1 MKPFIIQP
9 SFILKGFIILI
20 VVLSC
25 CILLDT
31 CSNKKQTVKPQQ
43 TELKHAIAHVNTIEK
58 QYEEAIGKL
67 KIHNGRLEKELT
79 QTKEQLVVAKI
90 KQAQSK
96 HIVIRSARK
105 DTVGKN
111 PREQLADC
119 DSLKAQVIAYVNI
132 VDSAQC
138 LYEKNIGE
146 LHHIIQSKD
155 EEIALCNTAYT
166 DLKTETEESFKR
178 EQQVTDDLK
187 KAYKKE
193 RRKNFSNKLLGV
205 GVIVL
210 TAVSGLLYVNTTH

>member
-1 MKPFIIQP
+1 MKPIIIQP
-9 SFILKGFIILI
+9 SFILKGFIIFI
-20 VVLSC
+20 AVICC

-31 CSNKKQTVKPQQ
+31 CSDKRKTVKTQQ
-43 TELKHAIAHVNTIEK
+43 TELTHAIALANGIEN
-58 QYEEAIGKL
+58 QYKEALVKL
-67 KIHNGRLEKELT
+67 KKHNDSLQQELVKTKELLT
-79 QTKEQLVVAKI
+79 ITKL

-96 HIVIRSARK
+96 NIVLRSARK

-119 DSLKAQVIAYVNI
+119 DSLKAQIIAYVNI
-132 VDSAQC
+132 VDSTQC

-146 LHHIIQSKD
+146 LQQVIDSKD
-155 EEIALCNTAYT
+155 EEIALCNTAYSN
-166 DLKTETEESFKR
+166 LKLATEESFKR
-178 EQQVTDDLK
+178 EQQLTSDLK

-210 TAVSGLLYVNTTH
+210 TAISGLLYVNATH